1 MEAEATSWKREPFKK
16 GVPIP
21 LSLEIHKGQIE
32 RISKG
37 LIPQEME
44 DKWFIYFEEPYLFLH
59 RSWTGQPVFKLKFTE
74 SSTGYSVSE
83 ALLSA
88 DIASGN
94 NGEVEYQS
102 KLAFFLVSNLLL
114 GKKLPFPIPS
124 NYEAPLTGAYQH
136 HISGSGYQEAP
147 PQPKKKW
154 WQIWL

>member
-1 MEAEATSWKREPFKK
+1 MKAEATSWKREPFKE

-44 DKWFIYFEEPYLFLH
+44 DKWFIYFDEPYLFLH

-74 SSTGYSVSE
+74 SPTGYSVSE

-88 DIASGN
+88 DIIKGDK
-94 NGEVEYQS
+94 GEIEYQG
-102 KLAFFLVSNLLL
+102 KLVFFLVNNFLL
-114 GKKLPFPIPS
+114 GEKVPFPMPTNS
-124 NYEAPLTGAYQH
+124 KEPLPGAYQH
-136 HISGSGYQEAP
+136 HISGSGYKEAP
-147 PQPKKKW
+147 SQPKKKW